1 MATMSSQADGDFGE
15 PPGTGD
21 APEAPIGARPEHAAL
36 RADGA
41 GVTPAAVAE
50 AARVLDAE
58 MTWLA
63 DLIDASLRL
72 YFGQH
77 CKVDDV
83 AAIPPP
89 ALGDSPTCYARIVR
103 EHASAFDE
111 RATLAL
117 AMAPHIR
124 PQVLD
129 PFFAR
134 NPNFER
140 PFSEFGGAPR
150 NGHAGFWPTFETAAF
165 IVGGARVLERRLHLS
180 RLADPRHPLRVARVL
195 HVDAGEQPHNGAAA
209 PLLIDPLTL
218 SRITRGVESGPEYGA
233 AFPAR
238 LLSTPLDWSDLVL
251 QPAVRSEVDELRAWI
266 EHRTTLLDTWQLSR
280 HIKRGYRSLFYG
292 PPGTGKTL
300 TATLLGKSTGLDVYR
315 IDLSLVVSKYIGET
329 EKNLAHV
336 FDEGERR
343 DWILFFDEADAL
355 FGKRTATTSANDRY
369 ANQEVAYLLQ
379 RVEDF
384 PGIVILASNLKGNI
398 DDAFA
403 RRFQSMIYFPAPGP
417 AERAALWRNAFSRGP
432 RLAADVDFDR
442 IAADYEVTGG
452 AITNVLRHAALATL
466 RRGEDAIRHADIAEG
481 VRREFRKDGKTL

>member
-1 MATMSSQADGDFGE
+1 MATISDPADGEFGVALAQAVRE
-15 PPGTGD
+15 THADD
-21 APEAPIGARPEHAAL
+21 ARSAFGAPADAAI
-36 RADGA
+36 AA
-41 GVTPAAVAE
+41 SAAVDE

-72 YFGQH
+72 YFGQP
-77 CKVDDV
+77 CDV
-83 AAIPPP
+83 ADVTAIAAPSLD
-89 ALGDSPTCYARIVR
+89 ASSTYYAQIVR
-103 EHASAFDE
+103 AHAGAFDE
-111 RATLAL
+111 RVTLAL
-117 AMAPHIR
+117 ALAPHIR

-140 PFSEFGGAPR
+140 AFSEFGGAPR
-150 NGHAGFWPTFETAAF
+150 SAHTGFWPTLETAAF
-165 IVGGARVLERRLHLS
+165 VVGGARILERRLHLT
-180 RLADPRHPLRVARVL
+180 RLADPRHALRAARVL
-195 HVDAGEQPHNGAAA
+195 HLDVAEHAHNSAAA
-209 PLLIDPLTL
+209 PLLIDALTL
-218 SRITRGVESGPEYGA
+218 SRIVRGVESGPEYGS

-238 LLSTPLDWSDLVL
+238 LLTTPLDWSDLVL
-251 QPAVRSEVDELRAWI
+251 QPAVRAEVDELRAWI
-266 EHRTTLLDTWQLSR
+266 EHRSTLLDTWQLSR

-398 DDAFA
+398 DEAFA

-417 AERAALWRNAFSRGP
+417 AERAALWRNAFERGP
-432 RLAADVDFDR
+432 RLAADVDFER
-442 IAADYEVTGG
+442 IAAEYEVTGG
-452 AITNVLRHAALATL
+452 AITNVLRHAALATA
-466 RRGEDAIRHADIAEG
+466 RRGDDAIRQADIVEG
-481 VRREFRKDGKTL
+481 VRREFRKDGKTP